1 MRLAADIF
9 LLIGAGF
16 ALLGALGLVRMPDAF
31 SRIQAGTKAVTLGAI
46 AALVG
51 IGLLHP
57 EWWSKLVA
65 IGGFILF
72 TSPVSSSTIARALLI
87 AGVRPWQSTQASA
100 HGVRALP
107 SEASPPTSGRADPNP
122 ASGS

>member
-9 LLIGAGF
+9 LLIGASF

-46 AALVG
+46 AALIG

-57 EWWSKLVA
+57 EWWGKLVA

-87 AGVRPWQSTQASA
+87 AGVRPWKTAQASA
-100 HGVRALP
+100 DAARALP
-107 SEASPPTSGRADPNP
+107 SQASQPPAGRADPNP
-122 ASGS
+122 ASGG